1 MALIELGTL
10 RDYWKKVYDSIIAH
24 DAVDS
29 GDPLKIGG
37 KASTDAPTAVSV
49 GDRVNAWFDLNG
61 RLMVKND
68 QSLPT
73 GASTEA
79 KQDTLIAK
87 DFATQTTLASLLA
100 KVISA
105 PATEAKQD
113 TIITYV
119 DQLET
124 ILTAIKDTAGI
135 KKITDPIIIADKE
148 ATAFEQVTV
157 DNTAG
162 GTILTSA
169 TYATNTKAYITVEN
183 NNIRFRIDGGI
194 PTATL
199 GHLVAMGSLIELN
212 SNSDIVNFKG
222 IAISET
228 SAVLNCTYLS

>member
-1 MALIELGTL
+1 VALIELSTIVSYFKKQYDWITATDVVSSPKVTVSTALPSGTNNIG
-10 RDYWKKVYDSIIAH
+10 D
-24 DAVDS
+24 VDVLS
-29 GDPLKIGG
+29 C
-37 KASTDAPTAVSV
+37 A
-49 GDRVNAWFDLNG
+49 
-61 RLMVKND
+61 
-68 QSLPT
+68 LPT

-113 TIITYV
+113 AIITYI

-135 KKITDPIIIADKE
+135 KKITDPITIADKE

-162 GTILTSA
+162 GTILTVL
-169 TYATNTKAYITVEN
+169 TYVTNTKANISVEG

-194 PTATL
+194 PTAL
-199 GHLVAMGSLIELN
+199 IGHLAVDGSLIELN
-212 SNSDIVNFKG
+212 SNSDIANFKG
-222 IAISET
+222 IAIDAT
-228 SAVLNCTYLS
+228 NAILTCTYST